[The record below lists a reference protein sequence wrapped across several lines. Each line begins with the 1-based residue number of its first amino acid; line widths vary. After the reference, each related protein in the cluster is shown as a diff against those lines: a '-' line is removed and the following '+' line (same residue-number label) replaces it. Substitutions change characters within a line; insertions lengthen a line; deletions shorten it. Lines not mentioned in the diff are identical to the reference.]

1 MLWILDDVSGW
12 LGLISGEGDAAC
24 WCLLC
29 SELLNSCVSFN
40 EFPNSMFCIGLLRTG
55 VVGLLGGVVV
65 VVWVGGRQVWLDE
78 W

>member
-24 WCLLC
+24 WCILC

-40 EFPNSMFCIGLLRTG
+40 EFPNSMFCIEVGQYPGASSEVTG
-55 VVGLLGGVVV
+55 MQSRVFPGT
-65 VVWVGGRQVWLDE
+65 RQQTVT
-78 W
+78 